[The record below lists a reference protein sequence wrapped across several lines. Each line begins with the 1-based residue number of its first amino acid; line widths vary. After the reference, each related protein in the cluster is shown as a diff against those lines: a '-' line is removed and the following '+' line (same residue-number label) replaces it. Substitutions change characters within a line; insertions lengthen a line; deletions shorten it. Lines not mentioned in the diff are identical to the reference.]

1 MRNRAF
7 VPLTLA
13 VVLLVAACNNDG
25 AALST
30 TSSLITGTTEAPAAA
45 ETTTSTTQAGDSA
58 NTTVAQGQTV
68 STYEVVARISSDN
81 GETLYIVIPP
91 GAYTDI
97 DLEGFVGDL
106 KESDPDLFGAEVFDD
121 PDAVQAFVI
130 PEEQRTEPQQQLLDE
145 HHLVSLVGGDT
156 IRFQGPFED
165 IGEHIIGS

>member
-1 MRNRAF
+1 MRNRAL
-7 VPLTLA
+7 VPLALVLA
-13 VVLLVAACNNDG
+13 LLAAACNNDG
-25 AALST
+25 AELST
-30 TSSLITGTTEAPAAA
+30 TSSLITDTTEAAETS
-45 ETTTSTTQAGDSA
+45 ETTTSTTEANDSA
-58 NTTVAQGQTV
+58 STTVVQGETV
-68 STYEVVARISSDN
+68 STYEVVARISADN

-130 PEEQRTEPQQQLLDE
+130 PQEQRTEPQQQLLDQ

-165 IGEHIIGS
+165 IGEHVIGS